1 MIVYDICTQSVYS
14 YIRLS
19 KFVHS
24 CLSWGHLPCQSRT
37 WLACFG
43 QTFFAKRH
51 FFTKG
56 TFIDDD
62 WLLISLNHALPGHA
76 AWFQLRSMYVNV
88 LILLQCLL
96 LTVGG
101 GYPHIL
107 LQNSQR
113 LFWKQDIHRSLLYM
127 DWNYEF
133 VWDCPFFNRKVILL
147 NLNIDTVT
155 QVTSLC
161 TWCL

>member
-1 MIVYDICTQSVYS
+1 MIYALNQYILTSDFQSLFTHASAEAIFHAKAERDLLVLDRRFLRS
-14 YIRLS
+14 DT
-19 KFVHS
+19 FHQ
-24 CLSWGHLPCQSRT
+24 GHLY
-37 WLACFG
+37 
-43 QTFFAKRH
+43 
-51 FFTKG
+51 
-56 TFIDDD
+56 IDDD

-88 LILLQCLL
+88 VILLECLL